1 MRKRIIIGLL
11 AIAVIGV
18 VAVFV
23 AQPKKGTLEWHK
35 REYLSAWKI
44 LHEETWAERVKAL
57 YYRVT
62 KTVRPTPIW
71 GDREEQAE
79 VKLRANQTALI
90 RLGYFAQHR
99 VALSNRS
106 SMQLLN
112 DFMKTP
118 PGQRQLVQRGQW
130 RWIDLQDEGTN
141 ALLLTGPRELIREF
155 DAYVNKG
162 DDPEGGK

>member
-11 AIAVIGV
+11 AVVVIGV
-18 VAVFV
+18 VVFFLS
-23 AQPKKGTLEWHK
+23 QPKKGTVEWHK
-35 REYLSAWKI
+35 REYLGAWKI
-44 LHEETWAERVKAL
+44 LREETWAARIKAI

-62 KTVRPTPIW
+62 KAVRPTPIW
-71 GDREEQAE
+71 GDQEEQAE
-79 VKLRANQTALI
+79 GKLRSNQTALI

-130 RWIDLQDEGTN
+130 RWIDAQEGTN
-141 ALLLTGPRELIREF
+141 TLLLTGPRELIREF